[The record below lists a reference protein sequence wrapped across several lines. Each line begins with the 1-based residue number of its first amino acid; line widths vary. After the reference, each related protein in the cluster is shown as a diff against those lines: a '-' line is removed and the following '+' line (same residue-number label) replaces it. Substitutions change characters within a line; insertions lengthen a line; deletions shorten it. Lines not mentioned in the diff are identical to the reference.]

1 MSYPKADLFKRFIAA
16 LIDGIIS
23 SILIYIPILGAL
35 VGAVYTLTKDVIAYE
50 ITKNTDFK
58 NRSIGKRIM
67 GLEIVSLEGKDID
80 WTISIKRNLP
90 LAIGSILAIVPVLGW
105 ALGGIVGAVVGII
118 ECVLV
123 LTDNEGRRMGDRLAN
138 TQVVS
143 SEAKQVGKEPK
154 LLE

>member
-1 MSYPKADLFKRFIAA
+1 VIYPKADLFKRFIAA

-58 NRSIGKRIM
+58 NRSIGKKIM
-67 GLEIVSLEGKDID
+67 GLEVVSLEAKDLD
-80 WTISIKRNLP
+80 WAASIKRNLP
-90 LAIGSILAIVPVLGW
+90 LAAGSILAIVPLMGW
-105 ALGGIVGAVVGII
+105 ALGAIVGAVIGII
-118 ECVLV
+118 ECILV
-123 LTDNEGRRMGDRLAN
+123 ITDNEGRRMGDRLAD

-143 SEAKQVGKEPK
+143 SEAKQPGKEPK
-154 LLE
+154 LLD